1 MIIYNVTVNIDNDVA
16 DEWLKWMID
25 VHIPDV
31 LNTGLFLENHIYRL
45 IADENSGGTSY
56 AIQYLCESMNEY
68 EKYKLNFAS
77 EKQAIHTSRYKDK
90 FVAFRT
96 LLEVVK

>member
-1 MIIYNVTVNIDNDVA
+1 MIIYNVTVNIDNSVA
-16 DEWLKWMID
+16 DEWLTWMQE

-31 LNTGLFLENHIYRL
+31 LRTGMFLENRIYRVL
-45 IADENSGGTSY
+45 ADEDSGGKTY
-56 AIQYLCESMNEY
+56 AIQYLCINMATY
-68 EKYKLNFAS
+68 EIYRDTLGAAL
-77 EKQAIHTSRYKDK
+77 QAKVTNRYGDK

>member
-1 MIIYNVTVNIDNDVA
+1 MIIYNVTVNVDNSIA
-16 DEWLKWMID
+16 DDWLQWMKD

-31 LNTGLFLENHIYRL
+31 MKTGMFLDNHIYRVL
-45 IADENSGGTSY
+45 AEDDSGMTY
-56 AIQYLCESMNEY
+56 AIQYWCADMFTY
-68 EKYKLNFAS
+68 EMYRDQFAPALQSDVLN
-77 EKQAIHTSRYKDK
+77 RYGDK